1 MKLIKFLPLAV
12 VASGFI
18 ACESDDDA
26 APSGGGGEG
35 NPTLVVAPAT
45 YEFKN
50 SEGNSTVSFTGQTT
64 RLAQGAVIL
73 SQLNTFGATEA
84 TIDNMFA
91 EGEGFENADL
101 NGTGKKIR
109 NKVAGSVDYFIDNS
123 VEQNEIRED
132 FDNFINSQVVTF
144 LSEYADKDAVPV
156 ATEGNAGKLGPRLV
170 NEKGL
175 EYDQAF
181 NKGLIGAWTLD
192 QIINHYLSRLDE
204 GTNRADHDAGI
215 KAEGKEYTNMEH
227 FWDEAYGYLY
237 GASTNLVDPNSI
249 HLEKD
254 NVVDKFLYKYVQRV
268 NGDLD
273 FDTYAAEIF
282 DAFKLGRAA
291 IAQKN
296 YKVRDEQ
303 ADIIRELLSEVIGIR
318 AVYYLKQGAAKLKS
332 VETINDGSAFHD
344 LSEGYGFVYSLRF
357 TQNPATNQPYFTK
370 EEVDGFIAEL
380 DAGNGFWDLAD
391 DTTKLEDMASKIAA
405 KFDFTVAQAESTAK
419 AE

>member
-1 MKLIKFLPLAV
+1 MKLIKFLSLAIL
-12 VASGFI
+12 ATGFI

-26 APSGGGGEG
+26 APSEGGGEG
-35 NPTLVVAPAT
+35 NPNFVVAPAT

-50 SEGNSTVSFTGQTT
+50 NAGNSTVSFSGQTS

-91 EGEGFENADL
+91 EGEGFENTEL

-109 NKVAGSVDYFIDNS
+109 NKVAGSVDYFSENS
-123 VEQNEIRED
+123 VEQSEIRED
-132 FDNFINSQVVTF
+132 FDQYINSQVITF

-156 ATEGNAGKLGPRLV
+156 ATAGNAGKLGKRLV

-204 GTNRADHDAGI
+204 GTNRADHDADK

-237 GASTNLVDPNSI
+237 GASTNLTDPNSV
-249 HLEKD
+249 HLESD

-268 NGDLD
+268 NSDTD
-273 FDTYAAEIF
+273 FDTYAADIF
-282 DAFKLGRAA
+282 NAFKLGRAA

-296 YKVRDEQ
+296 YEVRDTQ
-303 ADIIRELLSEVIGIR
+303 ADIIRKKLSEVIAIR
-318 AVYYLKQGAAKLKS
+318 AVYYLKQGADKLKS

-370 EEVDGFIAEL
+370 AEVDGFIAEL

-391 DTTKLEDMASKIAA
+391 NTAKLDEMASKIAA
-405 KFDFTVAQAESTAK
+405 KFNFTVAQAETTK
-419 AE
+419 